1 MNLPPQKKNVHQM
14 TGTIKSTLAALALMA
29 LAAGA
34 GASAQT
40 KNAAITV
47 SAVGTDADEAN
58 GGFVYALPQTVIRF
72 RVEAEVTQ
80 RKVGPFYRYSK
91 KYLNIDNVITD
102 DETQWQLKSVS
113 IGTRGTADRN
123 RRFRVAVTGG
133 AAMPVFGL
141 TADGVLASV
150 GSVPMPA
157 GRHLDA
163 APADASEPDLAELD
177 FDDVPLDNSVLT
189 KTSTAAMA
197 EETAFAIYRIRQQR
211 MSLLNGEAQSHLP
224 DAESYATVLGRL
236 DEVERQYV
244 SLFAGK
250 EVRQTVVRYFE
261 LVPDRFTP
269 ASTVLFRF
277 STQKGFLDVMD
288 LNGTPVYADVTIH
301 NDQRLSELPAMSK
314 QRKQSPLTGLRYVLP
329 GRVTVKVIDR
339 NIPMAEATVDC
350 AQTGQVATLSP
361 AMTAP
366 GLVLRFDTT
375 TGAMLTVG
383 MEPQSDAKKK

>member
-1 MNLPPQKKNVHQM
+1 M

-123 RRFRVAVTGG
+123 RRFRVAATGG

-141 TADGVLASV
+141 TADGVLATV
-150 GSVPMPA
+150 GAVPMPA
-157 GRHLDA
+157 ERPAADDA
-163 APADASEPDLAELD
+163 AEPDLTELN

-197 EETAFAIYRIRQQR
+197 EETAFAIYRLRQQR

-224 DAESYATVLGRL
+224 DAESYAAVLARL

-250 EVRQTVVRYFE
+250 EVRQKVVRYFE

-269 ASTVLFRF
+269 AGTVLFRF

-301 NDQRLSELPAMSK
+301 NDQRLSELPATSK

-350 AQTGQVATLSP
+350 AQTGQVATLPP
-361 AMTAP
+361 AMAAP

-383 MEPQSDAKKK
+383 MEPRPDAGKKKK